1 MVWLSTKHFQSICFV
16 SFKVA
21 FWWMIPLSLFF
32 NFHLFTFE
40 TGSGLRL
47 LDPSNLLLQPPE
59 QVGLQVVALRL
70 ALLDLQGEK

>member
-1 MVWLSTKHFQSICFV
+1 MDDPFE
-16 SFKVA
+16 
-21 FWWMIPLSLFF
+21 PFF
-32 NFHLFTFE
+32 YFHLFTFE

-70 ALLDLQGEK
+70 ALQDLQGEK